1 MHAAIVTPAFVL
13 PMTSEVMA
21 FEHGTPQTGCH
32 QEVPMRLR
40 LFAFVAVFASFT
52 LYTAVVVADQGYFGF
67 VELAMTG
74 GWAAQVF
81 IDLCI
86 ALILFALWMFP
97 AARAHG
103 IPPWPYVF
111 AVLTTGSIGALAYLI
126 HRTVKHADALAPAVA
141 QRSM

>member
-1 MHAAIVTPAFVL
+1 VHAAIVTPAFVL

-21 FEHGTPQTGCH
+21 VEQGAPQTEQH
-32 QEVPMRLR
+32 QEVPMKLR
-40 LFAFVAVFASFT
+40 LFAFVAAFAAFT
-52 LYTAVVVADQGYFGF
+52 LYTSVVVADQGYFGF
-67 VELAMTG
+67 LELAMTG

-97 AARAHG
+97 DARAHG
-103 IPPWPYVF
+103 IPPWPYFF
-111 AVLTTGSIGALAYLI
+111 AILTTGSIGALGYLI
-126 HRTVKHADALAPAVA
+126 HRTVKHADALVPPVA

>member
-1 MHAAIVTPAFVL
+1 MHAASVTPAFVL

-21 FEHGTPQTGCH
+21 FEQGPPQTERY
-32 QEVPMRLR
+32 QEVPMKFQP
-40 LFAFVAVFASFT
+40 FALIAVFAAFT
-52 LYTAVVVADQGYFGF
+52 IYTAFVVADQGYLGF

-74 GWAAQVF
+74 GWAAQIF

-97 AARAHG
+97 DARAHG
-103 IPPWPYVF
+103 IPPWPYF
-111 AVLTTGSIGALAYLI
+111 LAILSTGSIGALAYLI
-126 HRTVKHADALAPAVA
+126 HRTAKHADAPAPRAA

>member
-1 MHAAIVTPAFVL
+1 
-13 PMTSEVMA
+13 MTSEVMA
-21 FEHGTPQTGCH
+21 VEQGAPQTERY
-32 QEVPMRLR
+32 QEVPMKLR
-40 LFAFVAVFASFT
+40 IFAFVAAFAAFT
-52 LYTAVVVADQGYFGF
+52 LYTSVVVADQGYFGF
-67 VELAMTG
+67 LELAMTG

-97 AARAHG
+97 DARAHG
-103 IPPWPYVF
+103 IPPWPYFF
-111 AVLTTGSIGALAYLI
+111 AILTMGSIGALAYLI

>member
-1 MHAAIVTPAFVL
+1 MHAAIVTPTFVL

-21 FEHGTPQTGCH
+21 VEQGAPQTEH
-32 QEVPMRLR
+32 DQEVPMKLP
-40 LFAFVAVFASFT
+40 LFALIAVFAAFT
-52 LYTAVVVADQGYFGF
+52 IYTAFIVADQGYFGF

-97 AARAHG
+97 DARAHG

-126 HRTVKHADALAPAVA
+126 HRTVKHADALTPRVA